1 MLKLFEKINVQ
12 KAILFLALLLV
23 LIILV
28 ELKYFLSGLLG
39 AITLYVLTRKLYL
52 KLVEERKQN
61 KNLSITL
68 IIFLIIITFAV
79 PLWIILEILIPK
91 INEFLSDRDA
101 ILDKFNSIR
110 ILIENNEFLKR
121 FDLTFSDDKVLQLV
135 NKIVSY
141 IPSTVQWVGQTFA
154 NIFTALFILYFMLI
168 NARTMESRFKELLP
182 VSKESKKFFM
192 RENAALIT
200 SNAYG
205 IPILGLAQGVI
216 AMIGYSIFGVHN
228 AIFWGLLTG
237 AASIVPVLG
246 TMFIYIPVCVYQI
259 ASGDVSGG
267 LFLTLYCLVLVGGI
281 DNILRFTLL
290 KQMADIHPLITV
302 FGVVLGLKIFG
313 VMGLVFG
320 PVMLSLP
327 GILFK
332 IFKIERS
339 LSKKEKAE
347 NVPDI
352 AEPLLPTKIPDQT

>member
-1 MLKLFEKINVQ
+1 MQKLFEKINVQ
-12 KAILFLALLLV
+12 KAILFIALLLI

-28 ELKYFLSGLLG
+28 ELKYFISGLLG
-39 AITLYVLTRKLYL
+39 AITLYVLTRKFYL
-52 KLVEERKQN
+52 RLVEEKKRN

-68 IIFLIIITFAV
+68 IIFLIIITFAI

-121 FDLTFSDDKVLQLV
+121 FDLTFSDEKVLQLL

-168 NARTMESRFKELLP
+168 NARVMEERFKELLP
-182 VSKESKKFFM
+182 VSKESKKFFL
-192 RENAALIT
+192 RENADLIT

-205 IPILGLAQGVI
+205 IPILGFAQGVI

-281 DNILRFTLL
+281 DNVLRFTLL
-290 KQMADIHPLITV
+290 KKMADIHPLITV

-320 PVMLSLP
+320 PVLLSLP

-332 IFKIERS
+332 IYKIEKG
-339 LSKKEKAE
+339 LGKKENSAE
-347 NVPDI
+347 TDEMI
-352 AEPLLPTKIPDQT
+352 IPADPEI

>member
-1 MLKLFEKINVQ
+1 MRKLFEKINVQ
-12 KAILFLALLLV
+12 KAILFIALLLI

-28 ELKYFLSGLLG
+28 ELKYFISGLLG
-39 AITLYVLTRKLYL
+39 AITLYVLTRKFYL
-52 KLVEERKQN
+52 KLVEEKRRN

-68 IIFLIIITFAV
+68 IIFLIIITFAI

-91 INEFLSDRDA
+91 INEFLSDREA

-110 ILIENNEFLKR
+110 VLIENNEFLKR
-121 FDLTFSDDKVLQLV
+121 FDLTFSDEKVLQLV

-267 LFLTLYCLVLVGGI
+267 LFLTLYCFVLVGGI

-339 LSKKEKAE
+339 LSKKENIATEIQKPLQ
-347 NVPDI
+347 PD
-352 AEPLLPTKIPDQT
+352 EIPNQP

>member
-1 MLKLFEKINVQ
+1 MQKLFEKINVQ
-12 KAILFLALLLV
+12 KAILFIALLLI

-28 ELKYFLSGLLG
+28 ELKYFISGLLG
-39 AITLYVLTRKLYL
+39 AITLYVLTRKFYL
-52 KLVEERKQN
+52 RLVEEKKRN

-68 IIFLIIITFAV
+68 IIFLIIITFAI

-121 FDLTFSDDKVLQLV
+121 FDLTFSDEKVLQLL

-168 NARTMESRFKELLP
+168 NARVMEERFKELLP
-182 VSKESKKFFM
+182 VSKESKKFFL
-192 RENAALIT
+192 RENADLIT

-205 IPILGLAQGVI
+205 IPILGFAQGVI

-281 DNILRFTLL
+281 DNVLRFTLL
-290 KQMADIHPLITV
+290 KKMADIHPLITV

-320 PVMLSLP
+320 PVFLSLP

-332 IFKIERS
+332 IYKIEKG
-339 LSKKEKAE
+339 LEKKENSTE
-347 NVPDI
+347 TDEMI
-352 AEPLLPTKIPDQT
+352 IPADPEI

>member
-1 MLKLFEKINVQ
+1 MQKLFEKINVQ
-12 KAILFLALLLV
+12 KAILFIALLLI

-28 ELKYFLSGLLG
+28 ELKYFISGLLG
-39 AITLYVLTRKLYL
+39 AITLYVLTRKFYL
-52 KLVEERKQN
+52 RLVEDKKRN

-68 IIFLIIITFAV
+68 IIFLIIITFAI

-110 ILIENNEFLKR
+110 VLIENNEFLKR
-121 FDLTFSDDKVLQLV
+121 FDLTFSDEKVLQLL

-168 NARTMESRFKELLP
+168 NARVMEERFKELLP
-182 VSKESKKFFM
+182 VSKESKKFFL
-192 RENAALIT
+192 RENADLIT

-205 IPILGLAQGVI
+205 IPILGFAQGVI

-281 DNILRFTLL
+281 DNVLRFTLL
-290 KQMADIHPLITV
+290 KKMADIHPLITV

-320 PVMLSLP
+320 PVFLSLP

-332 IFKIERS
+332 IYKIEKG
-339 LSKKEKAE
+339 LEKKENSTE
-347 NVPDI
+347 TDEMI
-352 AEPLLPTKIPDQT
+352 IPADPEI

>member
-1 MLKLFEKINVQ
+1 MQKVFEKITVQ

-23 LIILV
+23 IIIIT
-28 ELKYFLSGLLG
+28 ELKYFISGLLG
-39 AITLYVLTRKLYL
+39 AVTLYVLTRKFYL
-52 KLVEERKQN
+52 RLTEEKKRN
-61 KNLSITL
+61 KNLSISL

-79 PLWIILEILIPK
+79 PLWIILEILVPK
-91 INEFLSDRDA
+91 INEIISDREA
-101 ILDKFNSIR
+101 ILHKFNSIR

-121 FDLTFSDDKVLQLV
+121 YDLTVTNAQVLQLV
-135 NKIVSY
+135 NKIISY

-154 NIFTALFILYFMLI
+154 NIFVALFILYFMLI
-168 NARTMESRFKELLP
+168 NARTMEERFKELLP
-182 VSKESKKFFM
+182 VSRQSKKFFIT
-192 RENAALIT
+192 ENAALIR

-205 IPILGLAQGVI
+205 IPILGFSQAVI
-216 AMIGYSIFGVHN
+216 AIIGYSIFGVNN

-246 TMFIYIPVCVYQI
+246 TMLVYIPICIYQI
-259 ASGDVSGG
+259 ASGDVNGG
-267 LFLTLYCLVLVGGI
+267 LLLTLYCFVFVGGI
-281 DNILRFTLL
+281 DNVLRFTLL

-332 IFKIERS
+332 IYKIEKS
-339 LSKKEKAE
+339 LNKKEKAE
-347 NVPDI
+347 ELQSGETLPPT
-352 AEPLLPTKIPDQT
+352 PLS